1 MKESIKS
8 AMTGEL
14 FLESETSF
22 KSICGDLNAG
32 ELNMLGNMLIEQKS
46 KIDKF
51 ILIIHELKIKENGE
65 KGNN

>member
-1 MKESIKS
+1 MKDSIKS

-14 FLESETSF
+14 FLESENSF
-22 KSICGDLNAG
+22 KSICSDLSAG
-32 ELNMLGNMLIEQKS
+32 ELNMLGNMLIEQKT

-51 ILIIHELKIKENGE
+51 ILIIHELKNIENGK

>member
-14 FLESETSF
+14 FLESENSF
-22 KSICGDLNAG
+22 KSICSDLNAG
-32 ELNMLGNMLIEQKS
+32 ELNMLGNMLIEQKA

-51 ILIIHELKIKENGE
+51 ILIIHELKIVENE
-65 KGNN
+65 KRKN

>member
-1 MKESIKS
+1 MKESIKY

-14 FLESETSF
+14 FLESEKSF
-22 KSICGDLNAG
+22 KSICSDLNAG

-51 ILIIHELKIKENGE
+51 IGIIHELKIKENGE